1 MASSP
6 APTPRPGD
14 QLAAATGSTRV
25 IVIRAPKGATDT
37 VECGG
42 VPMLPAREV
51 PAQRVPAGAPAAQA
65 PGTLIGKRYVD
76 AADTLELLCTASGAG
91 PLTYGGEPLTV
102 KAPKAL
108 PASD

>member
-1 MASSP
+1 MALP
-6 APTPRPGD
+6 PRPGD
-14 QLAAATGSTRV
+14 QLASATSTTRV
-25 IVIRAPKGATDT
+25 IVIRAPERVASPI
-37 VECGG
+37 ECGG
-42 VPMLPAREV
+42 VPMV
-51 PAQRVPAGAPAAQA
+51 PAKEAPAAPSEGEP

-91 PLTYGGEPLTV
+91 PLTYGGQPLQI

>member
-1 MASSP
+1 MASP

-14 QLAAATGSTRV
+14 QLAAATGTTRV
-25 IVIRAPKGATDT
+25 IVIRAPEGGAGAI
-37 VECGG
+37 ECGG
-42 VPMLPAREV
+42 VPMVPAR
-51 PAQRVPAGAPAAQA
+51 QAPAAPAAGEA
-65 PGTLIGKRYVD
+65 PGALIGKRYVD

-91 PLTYGGEPLTV
+91 PLTYGGQPLTV

>member
-1 MASSP
+1 MVSSP

-14 QLAAATGSTRV
+14 QLASATGTTRV
-25 IVIRAPKGATDT
+25 IVIRAPESATGPI
-37 VECGG
+37 ECGG
-42 VPMLPAREV
+42 TPM
-51 PAQRVPAGAPAAQA
+51 VPAGQALTAPPAGEA

-91 PLTYGGEPLTV
+91 PLTFGGEPLTV

>member
-1 MASSP
+1 MASP

-14 QLAAATGSTRV
+14 QLASATGTTRV
-25 IVIRAPKGATDT
+25 IVIRAPQQADGPI
-37 VECGG
+37 ECGG
-42 VPMLPAREV
+42 SPMV
-51 PAQRVPAGAPAAQA
+51 PAAQAPAPAPAGDA

-76 AADTLELLCTASGAG
+76 AADTLELLCTASGSG
-91 PLTYGGEPLTV
+91 PLTYAGQPLTI